1 MYHIDGMC
9 IIGRNLNHFPD
20 DEKRNTSDKR
30 KKAAIIKQEILIY
43 SSRITRSKQVS
54 AIMRN
59 SEISASF
66 VYSLHEAMVRLVS
79 TPPAFLWLDVDREDA
94 EALLRE
100 IADWTLRPPYIILT
114 SSFINSQDRAI
125 MLNRVAD
132 TCIEI
137 PADPVEIISVINAV
151 LRRGEQAN
159 GAFTNLL
166 PCITYKELSINPW
179 NREVRM
185 RDQVV
190 ALTHT
195 EYEILYMLASSPGV
209 TSRRKEIY
217 ANIWREESDIGATVV
232 TNHMSVLRQKLG
244 LLPSDKEYIETIYK
258 VVYRFVKYK

>member
-1 MYHIDGMC
+1 
-9 IIGRNLNHFPD
+9 
-20 DEKRNTSDKR
+20 
-30 KKAAIIKQEILIY
+30 
-43 SSRITRSKQVS
+43 
-54 AIMRN
+54 MRN

-66 VYSLHEAMVRLVS
+66 VYNPHDAITRLGS
-79 TPPAFLWLDVDREDA
+79 TPPAFLWLDIDREDA
-94 EALLRE
+94 EGLLRE

-125 MLNRVAD
+125 MLNCGAD
-132 TCIEI
+132 ICIEI

-179 NREVRM
+179 NHEVRM

-195 EYEILYMLASSPGV
+195 EYEILYMLVSSPGV
-209 TSRRKEIY
+209 TFRRKQIY
-217 ANIWREESDIGATVV
+217 ASIWREENDIGSTVV
-232 TNHMSVLRQKLG
+232 TNHMSALRQKLG
-244 LLPSDKEYIETIYK
+244 LLPRDKEYIETIYK
-258 VVYRFVKYK
+258 VGYRFVNYR